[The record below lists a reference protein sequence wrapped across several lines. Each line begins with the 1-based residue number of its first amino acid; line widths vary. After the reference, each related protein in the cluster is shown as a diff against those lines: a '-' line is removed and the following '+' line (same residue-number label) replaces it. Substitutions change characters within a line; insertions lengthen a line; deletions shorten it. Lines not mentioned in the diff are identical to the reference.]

1 MALWKYWM
9 TKEDDFFSALHFWGA
24 EFFASMTDRV
34 ISFAQLTFWV
44 NAEHRGNTGDGSM
57 C

>member
-1 MALWKYWM
+1 M